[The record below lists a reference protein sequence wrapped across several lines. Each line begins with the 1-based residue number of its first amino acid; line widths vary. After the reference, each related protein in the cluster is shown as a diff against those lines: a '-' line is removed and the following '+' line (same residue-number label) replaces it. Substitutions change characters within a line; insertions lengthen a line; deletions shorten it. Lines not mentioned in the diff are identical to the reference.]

1 MRGHTH
7 ALRGGGGG
15 GGGGK
20 VCTKNLRRSE
30 EGKGAK
36 RSVAASWI
44 DVKGY
49 AAPIRLEGGEKRVG
63 QWSAGTWLNAARSG
77 AHFELRATSH
87 HTHVANLSN
96 HSERIP
102 RGKVDEIKPWIKAKG
117 NA

>member
-49 AAPIRLEGGEKRVG
+49 TAPIRLYGGAVERKEGWSAELYRVG
-63 QWSAGTWLNAARSG
+63 LVVGGLG
-77 AHFELRATSH
+77 
-87 HTHVANLSN
+87 
-96 HSERIP
+96 
-102 RGKVDEIKPWIKAKG
+102 
-117 NA
+117 